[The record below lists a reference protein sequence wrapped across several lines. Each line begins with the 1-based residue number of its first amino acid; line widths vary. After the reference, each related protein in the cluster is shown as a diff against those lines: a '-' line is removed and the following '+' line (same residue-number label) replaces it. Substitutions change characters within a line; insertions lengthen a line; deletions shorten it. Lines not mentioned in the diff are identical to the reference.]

1 MRGARETSRT
11 LRPFMFAPL
20 VLTGQSICNSMN
32 PRRCLDSYALCC
44 APDDDALLD
53 SSVNEDLGIIQIDM
67 TLVKRYDELKKKSST
82 VHIVPAIGPV
92 HERSKKAGV
101 HAVA

>member
-1 MRGARETSRT
+1 M
-11 LRPFMFAPL
+11 
-20 VLTGQSICNSMN
+20 
-32 PRRCLDSYALCC
+32 
-44 APDDDALLD
+44 
-53 SSVNEDLGIIQIDM
+53 NEDLGTIQIEM
-67 TLVKRYDELKKKSST
+67 KLVKRFDALKKKSST